1 MHRRWRFV
9 VAGLAVLLATSVMA
23 PTPVR
28 AQETTLNLNTATR
41 EQLLAFPGIGQAYA
55 DKIIAARPFKMRSE
69 LVGRH
74 IMPAAA
80 YLKIKKRL
88 VPTAEDAAVE
98 KAMDSAP
105 TGPPAPAFDA
115 EGRLNLNVAT
125 RNQLLGIPGI
135 GAAYADKII
144 KGRPF
149 KQLDELVRRR
159 IMSQAAYDEI
169 KSKVFVR

>member
-9 VAGLAVLLATSVMA
+9 VAGLALLLATSVMA

-88 VPTAEDAAVE
+88 LPTAEDAAVE
-98 KAMDSAP
+98 KAMESAP
-105 TGPPAPAFDA
+105 TGPPASTSTPRVDSTSTWPRGTSCSGFRGSGPPMPTRSSRA
-115 EGRLNLNVAT
+115 GRSSSST
-125 RNQLLGIPGI
+125 SSS
-135 GAAYADKII
+135 GA
-144 KGRPF
+144 GSC
-149 KQLDELVRRR
+149 RRR
-159 IMSQAAYDEI
+159 PTTRS
-169 KSKVFVR
+169 SPRSS